1 MTKQVIRKLV
11 EEAMNVSAFEVAL
24 VEIISEELDP
34 RGVARAFWDQYEDE
48 IIEAAA
54 EVAAEGIL
62 PF

>member
-11 EEAMNVSAFEVAL
+11 EEAMNVRAVEEAL

-34 RGVARAFWDQYEDE
+34 RGVARVIWDQWEDE

-54 EVAAEGIL
+54 EVAAEEIL